1 MKLNVKKLDEK
12 AIIPTYGSTCAA
24 GADLYALS
32 DGTIEIK
39 SKEGSGTEVVITLPL
54 PKENTDI

>member
-1 MKLNVKKLDEK
+1 MGGTGLGL
-12 AIIPTYGSTCAA
+12 AIAKEIVEAH
-24 GADLYALS
+24 